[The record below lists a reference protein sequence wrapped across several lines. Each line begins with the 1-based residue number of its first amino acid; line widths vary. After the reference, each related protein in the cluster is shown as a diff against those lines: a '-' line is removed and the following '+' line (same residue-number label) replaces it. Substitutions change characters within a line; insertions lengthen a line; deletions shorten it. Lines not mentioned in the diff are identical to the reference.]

1 MFYDVAGAAASPLDT
16 TASATGSQSTAGNLT
31 ALSITPS
38 TSSTEFIFAM
48 MPVDYN
54 TVTGLV
60 NGFNDADMFSGEA
73 LSGPEPVDENNGW
86 GHFVVSST
94 NAVPITWT
102 FLSNSLAA
110 GSWSSM
116 ASAFK

>member
-1 MFYDVAGAAASPLDT
+1 MVSTTPICSAAKPC
-16 TASATGSQSTAGNLT
+16 QIGNLT

-73 LSGPEPVDENNGW
+73 LSDRKPDGAFDHSQHVLDRVHLRHDAGGLQYRDGSRQWFQRRRYVQRRSPVR
-86 GHFVVSST
+86 
-94 NAVPITWT
+94 AR
-102 FLSNSLAA
+102 A
-110 GSWSSM
+110 GG
-116 ASAFK
+116 

>member
-1 MFYDVAGAAASPLDT
+1 
-16 TASATGSQSTAGNLT
+16 
-31 ALSITPS
+31 
-38 TSSTEFIFAM
+38 
-48 MPVDYN
+48 
-54 TVTGLV
+54 
-60 NGFNDADMFSGEA
+60 MFSGEA

-94 NAVPITWT
+94 NAVPVTWT
-102 FLSNSLAA
+102 FMSNSQAA